1 MRKALVG
8 LIRPFGLLAG
18 LLMICV
24 PAAAHHGTSNYDQ
37 GKTVTLS
44 GVVTGFVWSNPH
56 AYLLFDVKDEKGNI
70 VHWAGEMNSPTVLAG
85 AGWTRTTLKV
95 GDQVTLTLRA
105 SVGGNPVGLINRA
118 SVLVNGKRVEPGP
131 SQPQQ

>member
-1 MRKALVG
+1 M
-8 LIRPFGLLAG
+8 
-18 LLMICV
+18 
-24 PAAAHHGTSNYDQ
+24 
-37 GKTVTLS
+37 TLS

-56 AYLLFDVKDEKGNI
+56 AYLLFDVKDEQGKI

-105 SVGGNPVGLINRA
+105 SVGGNPVGLINRS

-131 SQPQQ
+131 SQPQR